1 MHSRLEVAIVTCFH
15 IKEFSQIS
23 LPAELRWLPP
33 SNNVYIKQF
42 KTLSNEV
49 RYVGEELAAVFPSA
63 ATFSPVASCSNPSE
77 VRRMSFERR
86 RYGDKPF
93 EKPVEE
99 GKEYEVDVKETS
111 RRGEGIARVEGFVVF
126 VPNTKPGDHI
136 KIKVTRVGNRFATGE
151 VVQ

>member
-49 RYVGEELAAVFPSA
+49 RYEGEELAAVFPSA
-63 ATFSPVASCSNPSE
+63 ATFLP
-77 VRRMSFERR
+77 
-86 RYGDKPF
+86 
-93 EKPVEE
+93 
-99 GKEYEVDVKETS
+99 
-111 RRGEGIARVEGFVVF
+111 
-126 VPNTKPGDHI
+126 
-136 KIKVTRVGNRFATGE
+136 
-151 VVQ
+151 